1 MLDTPCVIFAGGK
14 SSRMGEDK
22 SLLPFGGFATLT
34 EFQLH
39 RLSKI
44 FSNVFISCKSRDKF
58 TFEATF
64 IEDPKTTD
72 TFAPTAGFVAA
83 FESLA
88 CEAFFAISV
97 DAPFVDANV
106 IEALL
111 NEYAKHPQADAV
123 IARSPEGMEPMCGIY
138 CRSLQNEFKKMLA
151 QENHKL
157 GMLLKGANTR
167 FVNFESSEP
176 FMNLN
181 HPHEYQEAL
190 GRL

>member
-1 MLDTPCVIFAGGK
+1 MFSLPCVIFAGGK

-22 SLLPFGGFATLT
+22 ALLPFGGCDTLA
-34 EFQLH
+34 EFQH
-39 RLSKI
+39 KRLGKLFTRVYVSTKT
-44 FSNVFISCKSRDKF
+44 KEKF
-58 TFEATF
+58 CFEADF
-64 IEDPKTTD
+64 IEDPKNTTA
-72 TFAPTAGFVAA
+72 FAPTAGFVAA
-83 FESLA
+83 FATLA

-97 DAPFVDANV
+97 DAPFVDADV
-106 IEALL
+106 IAKLIQ
-111 NEYAKHPQADAV
+111 EYENNPQADAV

-138 CRSLQNEFKKMLA
+138 CRSLESEFNKMLA
-151 QENHKL
+151 EENHKL

-167 FVNFESSEP
+167 FVAFESNEP